1 MAKRQYNADSA
12 SPPPLSLRP
21 GMPGSR
27 KEDPVK
33 FVSFPAS
40 PATDLLPVPV
50 AYVPAGGATMYVGAS
65 AHPGCPP
72 PAHGALDAKPGLSG
86 PSRTTTSSID

>member
-1 MAKRQYNADSA
+1 MAKRQYSADSA
-12 SPPPLSLRP
+12 SLPPLSLRP
-21 GMPGSR
+21 CMPGSR

-40 PATDLLPVPV
+40 PANDLLPV
-50 AYVPAGGATMYVGAS
+50 AYVLAGGATMYVGAS
-65 AHPGCPP
+65 AHPRCPP